1 MLGMGVGETA
11 KLTLPFYYRGWA
23 GPGLIVEAKIFWR
36 FAPAIALSPFRS
48 SALAIGHAVSALMRR
63 TISRTAFSKPTK
75 SARETME

>member
-1 MLGMGVGETA
+1 MLGMGMSDRAKRRNGETAKRRNGETA

-48 SALAIGHAVSALMRR
+48 SALAIGYWLLGLLGL
-63 TISRTAFSKPTK
+63 
-75 SARETME
+75 